1 MMKLFP
7 AAYSLLAVLTASC
20 SAPATGDK
28 RSPVAPEASAP
39 PFAMEEMAV
48 FEQPWAITFDQG
60 TGTLFVTEKKG
71 TIGFRTPDGTIGTVT
86 GLPKVD
92 HGGQGGL
99 GDFAFAPGQTSA
111 VLDRRVVY
119 LSWVEAGEDDTRGA
133 VVGRADLTCSGA
145 ATCALE
151 NLKVIWK
158 QQPKVTG
165 RGHFSHRIAFSPDGQ
180 YLFVASGD
188 RQKLQPA
195 QDTTNTLGTIVR
207 LLPDGSPAPGNPLAA
222 QGSPSDQIWSWGHR
236 NVLGLRFDPQGRLW
250 GLEHG
255 PAGGDE
261 LNLIRPGANYGWPLA
276 SRGRHY
282 DGAAI
287 PDHRAGDG
295 FTAPATSWDPVI
307 APGDMIFYT
316 GDLFPR
322 WRGSLLI
329 AAMSPAGIVR
339 VTIDWD
345 TAREAAR
352 YATRNRI
359 RSIAQAPDGSVW
371 IVEDGRGLERSRLF
385 RLTPARG
392 N

>member
-1 MMKLFP
+1 MANTCSSP
-7 AAYSLLAVLTASC
+7 RVIARSC
-20 SAPATGDK
+20 SRRRIRPTRWV
-28 RSPVAPEASAP
+28 RSCGS
-39 PFAMEEMAV
+39 
-48 FEQPWAITFDQG
+48 
-60 TGTLFVTEKKG
+60 
-71 TIGFRTPDGTIGTVT
+71 
-86 GLPKVD
+86 
-92 HGGQGGL
+92 
-99 GDFAFAPGQTSA
+99 
-111 VLDRRVVY
+111 
-119 LSWVEAGEDDTRGA
+119 
-133 VVGRADLTCSGA
+133 C
-145 ATCALE
+145 
-151 NLKVIWK
+151 
-158 QQPKVTG
+158 
-165 RGHFSHRIAFSPDGQ
+165 
-180 YLFVASGD
+180 
-188 RQKLQPA
+188 
-195 QDTTNTLGTIVR
+195 
-207 LLPDGSPAPGNPLAA
+207 SPAPGNPLAA

-282 DGAAI
+282 DGTAI

-295 FTAPATSWDPVI
+295 FVAPAASWNPVI

-322 WRGSLLI
+322 WKGSLLI

-339 VTIDWD
+339 VTIDGD

-352 YATRNRI
+352 YATRQRI

-371 IVEDGRGLERSRLF
+371 IVEDGRGLEQSRLF